1 MSIVY
6 IPDVYFMWGPSDLV
20 SPDLKKMIDEINRNI
35 NKNFDWLLSF
45 FFLLNIYLI
54 SKTPDKIINN
64 NAFVCLVDLSEKGF
78 GNSIP
83 IK

>member
-20 SPDLKKMIDEINRNI
+20 SPDLKKMIDEKNRNI

-45 FFLLNIYLI
+45 FFFIEYIVN
-54 SKTPDKIINN
+54 K
-64 NAFVCLVDLSEKGF
+64 
-78 GNSIP
+78 
-83 IK
+83 

>member
-45 FFLLNIYLI
+45 FFLLNIQLI
-54 SKTPDKIINN
+54 SKTPDKMINN
-64 NAFVCLVDLSEKGF
+64 NALVCLVELSEKGF